1 MRMPALAPLPEQTI
15 AGAVV
20 GGSERGI
27 SSAEVRSFGARID
40 SEVYYCSDIDTP
52 TKLFPP
58 GPVEPPPHDELA
70 LHMCPSIT
78 RGVRKAQAGPV
89 PQTRVP
95 FGATAMPSDSLTPLY
110 SHQSPYSKY
119 KDCLAPLSCTR
130 PLPDVGGRHK

>member
-1 MRMPALAPLPEQTI
+1 MPALAPLPEQTI

-110 SHQSPYSKY
+110 SHQLHTPSIKTAWLPSPAQGPY
-119 KDCLAPLSCTR
+119 LM
-130 PLPDVGGRHK
+130 